1 MPKVLI
7 VDDLESNRYVLKVMF
22 KLFGPAQ
29 NIQILEASSGVGS
42 VEIIRNE
49 KPDLIFMDVKM
60 EREDSGIEAVRVI
73 RSLAEFR
80 ETPIWAVTAQ
90 AMDAHD
96 GLESDRERCLKA
108 GFSDYY
114 TKPINQ
120 AQIIQRISELLG
132 LPIPEKTRLR
142 MGMVR

>member
-22 KLFGPAQ
+22 KLFGPNQ